1 MTASIKIFKNV
12 ALKVIIGLF
21 LINSASLKAQTQN
34 TTYEA
39 VKKELIAGWNT
50 WSTYSMGQHV
60 LLPYGFSINLALKK
74 SSKNYDGRFNRKS
87 K

>member
-50 WSTYSMGQHV
+50 
-60 LLPYGFSINLALKK
+60 
-74 SSKNYDGRFNRKS
+74 
-87 K
+87 